1 MQCNKKKRLLAQV
14 QRLRARFAQSMESV
28 FGDVIAKESLSEWV
42 IQEVGTYRE
51 RIYGPLVTLMLF
63 IEQVLGADHS
73 CQDAVARGLSARA
86 ALGQSACSLNTG
98 PYCKARVRLPLS
110 LITRLV
116 REVGERLCA
125 EQPAAWRWRG
135 REIKLIDGTTVS
147 MPDTSANQACFPQ
160 SGGQQRGL
168 GFPVARLVAIV
179 SLSAGAVLEWAVAAC
194 KGKNTGETALL
205 WQMIPGLARGDI
217 VIADSYYC
225 GYFMIARLWVLGV
238 DVLMPQHHLRITD
251 FRRGRRLGVR
261 DHEVTWMRP
270 QRPRWMDEST
280 YQMMPE
286 TLTVREI
293 RAGGRTLITTLTD
306 ARAVAKQELAELYA
320 MRWQVEL
327 DLRSIKSVMQMDIL
341 RCKTPTMVE
350 KEIAAHLLAYN
361 LVRAVMAQA
370 AYANRLLPREL
381 SFKAALQLINAFEMH
396 LRHHTD
402 QDTRAALSHLIAGIA
417 SRRLRH
423 RPNRVEPRAVK
434 RRAKPHALLTQPR
447 HLVRARLLRQR
458 ERRMAVGL
466 R

>member
-1 MQCNKKKRLLAQV
+1 MQCNKKKRLLAQAE
-14 QRLRARFAQSMESV
+14 RLRARFAQSMESV
-28 FGDVIAKESLSEWV
+28 FGEVAPKASLSEWV
-42 IQEVGTYRE
+42 RQEVGTYRE
-51 RIYGPLVTLMLF
+51 RIYPPLVTLTLF

-73 CQDAVARGLSARA
+73 CQDAVARGLSARV

-98 PYCKARVRLPLS
+98 PYCKARARLPLS
-110 LITRLV
+110 LIARLA
-116 REVGERLCA
+116 REVGQRLCA

-135 REIKLIDGTTVS
+135 REVKLIDGTTAS
-147 MPDTSANQACFPQ
+147 MPDTSANQTCFPQ

-179 SLSAGAVLEWAVAAC
+179 SLSTGAVIEWAVAAC
-194 KGKNTGETALL
+194 KGKNTGETALV
-205 WQMIPGLARGDI
+205 WQRIAGFTRGDM

-225 GYFMIARLWVLGV
+225 GYFMIARLWMVGV

-261 DHEVTWMRP
+261 DHEVTWVRP
-270 QRPRWMDEST
+270 QRPRWMDAAT
-280 YQMMPE
+280 YQTMPE
-286 TLTVREI
+286 TLTLREM
-293 RAGGRTLITTLTD
+293 RTGGRTLITTLTD
-306 ARAVAKQELAELYA
+306 AHAVAKQELAKLYT

-341 RCKTPTMVE
+341 RCKTPEMVE

-361 LVRAVMAQA
+361 LVRAAMAQA
-370 AYANRLLPREL
+370 ACGKNLSPREL

-396 LRHHTD
+396 LRHHAD
-402 QDTRAALSHLIAGIA
+402 QCAPGALAHLLDGIA
-417 SRRLRH
+417 SRRRLH

-447 HLVRARLLRQR
+447 HVVRARLLKQQA
-458 ERRMAVGL
+458 RRIVAAL